1 MIPILM
7 NEKSIRDNS
16 LSMSIPQIQLDFD
29 LWCSNTQ
36 ICWKKRTF
44 KLCAESRDQI
54 RKIQIGLHFA
64 YHFKKGQSKQ
74 IFEMYQKTKKATSS
88 C

>member
-44 KLCAESRDQI
+44 KLCSKSRDQK
-54 RKIQIGLHFA
+54 RKFEIGLQFEKN
-64 YHFKKGQSKQ
+64 FKC
-74 IFEMYQKTKKATSS
+74 IKKKLTWF

>member
-16 LSMSIPQIQLDFD
+16 LSMSILQIQLDFD

-44 KLCAESRDQI
+44 KLCAESRDW
-54 RKIQIGLHFA
+54 KGKFEIGRYFA
-64 YHFKKGQSKQ
+64 NQFQKKVDANT
-74 IFEMYQKTKKATSS
+74 F
-88 C
+88 